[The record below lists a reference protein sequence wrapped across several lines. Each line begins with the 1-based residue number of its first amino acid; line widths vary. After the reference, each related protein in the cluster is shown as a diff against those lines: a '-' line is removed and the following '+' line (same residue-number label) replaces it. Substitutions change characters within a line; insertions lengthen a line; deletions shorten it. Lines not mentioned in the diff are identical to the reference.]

1 MKCSYIAKAALLLAL
16 GVMMSGAVMAAR
28 SDVNALVGGLYV
40 EDFEDTDAWDNGDLV
55 AVTNGWYAGAGD
67 LSHVTN
73 MTYVLP
79 DGFSTPISGISG
91 YDSTARVLR
100 LNTETATLTNDIDQT
115 TSSFQAAPIW
125 LDTMVQFV
133 TTDSHPTISDNTV
146 KLALYAFAGETSTN
160 LAVYHAYF
168 VVGTGM
174 VTTNTVLDVAVD
186 PAKWY
191 RLTVEL
197 QHEDGGEG
205 YGADGV
211 QAFRMRLNGSGNDGQ
226 FITLNGAPAYG
237 DDWYEAVDAG
247 DSPAGG
253 AWFLSA
259 GAPGAETAWAIDS
272 LAFQG
277 TGYLDDLV
285 LRKTDPYEPTPQG
298 QDFLITQVISDPAH
312 GSANPAGQLTVQ
324 QGGSTQ
330 VVYTASDWYR
340 ITSLKQDGVEKLTI
354 APTNTFTWSVADVQQ
369 NISNEVTIAP
379 LAHGYGNAT
388 TAWLSNWSEADV
400 ADGDADPYD
409 VDTEYLL
416 NTDPTADSDVAFTV
430 TAITAEA
437 GTGTDVEVTVTLTRT
452 TSQGNLNGTLWLY
465 GTDDLNTPF
474 APIAGQSISNA
485 DFAGDVEVFTFNEAT
500 DAKKFYKAVIE

>member
-91 YDSTARVLR
+91 YDTAARVLR
-100 LNTETATLTNDIDQT
+100 LNTETATLTNEVAQA
-115 TSSFQAAPIW
+115 TSSFQTAPIW

-146 KLALYAFAGETSTN
+146 KLAVYAFASETSTN
-160 LAVYHAYF
+160 LAVYHGYY
-168 VVGTGM
+168 VVGTGL
-174 VTTNTVLDVAVD
+174 VTTNTVTDVDVD
-186 PAKWY
+186 PTKWY

-197 QHEDGGEG
+197 QNEEDGEG
-205 YGADGV
+205 YAAAGL
-211 QAFRMRLNGSGNDGQ
+211 QAFRMRLNGGQ

-237 DDWYEAVDAG
+237 DNWYDTVDAG
-247 DSPAGG
+247 GSPAGG

-259 GAPGAETAWAIDS
+259 GDSGAPTAKAIDS

-285 LRKTDPYEPTPQG
+285 LRKTDPYETTP
-298 QDFLITQVISDPAH
+298 DFLITQVISDPVH
-312 GSANPAGQLTVQ
+312 GAANPAGQLTVQ

-354 APTNTFTWSVADVQQ
+354 TPTNTFTWSVNNVQQ
-369 NISNEVTIAP
+369 DITNEVTIAP

-437 GTGTDVEVTVTLTRT
+437 GAGTDVEVTVTLTRT

-465 GTDDLNTPF
+465 GTDDLDTPF
-474 APIAGQSISNA
+474 AKIAGQSISNA